1 MTEVITNVPVL
12 ADSTFRTRPNFQLYL
27 RSDANAGGNT
37 VQQIQTHRRNRQMK
51 FPSLHGRGDV
61 DSFQTSKIDNAF
73 KRWNDEGDFRPPA
86 PYRDYDNI
94 VDPVSGFVSAG
105 GDVDRN
111 TGHKKINSLVQLN
124 DVPQAEPPQK
134 KNSDR
139 LADEKAPTPLRRSNT
154 YAPGAPSMW
163 NSRKI
168 SDEWI
173 KSQLGGWTSDYDP
186 RKAPEDGTKWR
197 SKSAFIPK
205 PPSEQSKD
213 GRDHLALKY
222 MYSGSTQKSYE
233 EVPWDNMLPPKTW
246 DPVSTLEDRPDMI
259 SQRWTLKRYDPAAQE
274 WQGAGRSWD
283 WFQRRNGYY
292 KTQPVTF
299 CSSHPRTQ
307 QIPNYSGSIGATN
320 LDEIDNSQEKF
331 NPLTI
336 KRVNIPRY
344 SDTAHRP
351 NIPGYEGCTLWQG
364 VYAPAHTI
372 KEKPAQSA
380 TTATVH
386 RSLPISPNTSDFKK
400 ESKMSKMVTTVPPCN
415 PYNKLNKLEEVLQN
429 SIQ

>member
-173 KSQLGGWTSDYDP
+173 KSQLGGMLVYVI
-186 RKAPEDGTKWR
+186 
-197 SKSAFIPK
+197 AFSFK
-205 PPSEQSKD
+205 N
-213 GRDHLALKY
+213 Y
-222 MYSGSTQKSYE
+222 C
-233 EVPWDNMLPPKTW
+233 VPVNNTPYFVFHKTLSN
-246 DPVSTLEDRPDMI
+246 DLI
-259 SQRWTLKRYDPAAQE
+259 
-274 WQGAGRSWD
+274 
-283 WFQRRNGYY
+283 
-292 KTQPVTF
+292 VT
-299 CSSHPRTQ
+299 
-307 QIPNYSGSIGATN
+307 N
-320 LDEIDNSQEKF
+320 
-331 NPLTI
+331 
-336 KRVNIPRY
+336 
-344 SDTAHRP
+344 
-351 NIPGYEGCTLWQG
+351 
-364 VYAPAHTI
+364 
-372 KEKPAQSA
+372 
-380 TTATVH
+380 
-386 RSLPISPNTSDFKK
+386 
-400 ESKMSKMVTTVPPCN
+400 
-415 PYNKLNKLEEVLQN
+415 YNKMFMVFCT
-429 SIQ
+429 